1 MYELTLPLSRE
12 PYFFIG
18 KKPAAVNFGDEHI
31 EVKSWSQVFAVLL
44 DRCNQQCHDRLMYLR
59 DKVSG
64 KVRLFLSAKPD
75 GMINPV
81 KIGEGLYAQRG
92 HYGTAT
98 LIHIL
103 RDLIL
108 YPVGF
113 DCTDISITLK

>member
-1 MYELTLPLSRE
+1 LYELTLPFSCE

-18 KKPAAVNFGDEHI
+18 KKPTAVHFGNECI

-44 DRCNQQCHDRLMYLR
+44 DRCNLQYHDRLMYLR

-64 KVRLFLSAKPD
+64 KVRIFLFAKPD
-75 GMINPV
+75 GMVNPV
-81 KIGEGLYAQRG
+81 KIDEELYAQRG
-92 HYGTAT
+92 QYGAAT

-108 YPVGF
+108 YPAGF